1 MLTKGRHSMQTFAQP
16 SVPGAGQP
24 PAVHAR
30 PADPGVLVAD
40 ASQRVLAAS
49 NGFYVRTRLAHADV
63 VGRSLAELAAA
74 LMRDPA
80 LVQPAEL
87 DIVPVEGAGG
97 VALHY
102 TATLREGSGIAAA
115 SAAAGTVQATRPRG
129 FDELLDHIPAGVVVH
144 ASDARA
150 VYANCHALALLGSAL
165 DAMRR
170 APLAASDWTLL
181 RADGTVLA
189 PDDYPVASVL
199 RHGSMVSDFIVGLRS
214 RDSLRWLIC
223 NAFPVHARDGSVNE
237 VIVCFTDCTQ
247 LKEVEQSLFKSEERL
262 RLVLQGST
270 DAPWDWDLVSNQL
283 YYSERYWDMV
293 GYRPGE
299 LPEEPAM
306 WTQMLHP
313 EDRERATQ
321 FVRGLLRGQ
330 ERTYSVEFRLRHRDG
345 HYVPVLS
352 RGFVLRDEKGKAI
365 RMSGTNTDLTE
376 AKLAERRI
384 YELAY
389 FDYLTGLPNRRL
401 LIEQLSKILPRSDRS
416 RQFGALLFIDLD
428 NFKLLNDT
436 LGHDV
441 GDRLLREVAERLRR
455 TVRESDHLSRLGGDE
470 FVVVL
475 ENLGETREAAV
486 CEASAIGAKLL
497 QALALPY
504 HLAGRPSISTPSIGV
519 AMFGGVPA
527 SVDDL
532 LRQADLAMYRAKA
545 EGRNTVRFFDP
556 SMQAAADRQIELE
569 HDLRDGIHG
578 QRFELHCQPQFDV
591 GGRLLGGEVLLRSR
605 HPRLGLVGPAEFIGL
620 AETSGLIIPLGAM
633 VLLESCR
640 ILARWAHE
648 PQLAGLTLAVNVSA
662 QQLRQADF
670 VERVLAT
677 LVETGAPPHRLCL
690 ELTESVFAEDV
701 EDVIGKMH
709 ALRAH
714 AVSFSL
720 DDFGTGYSSLSYL
733 KRFPLAELKIDRSF
747 VKDVPAD
754 TNAGAIVD
762 AILGLART
770 LKLRVVAEGVETEA
784 QRDFLVAHGCDVLQG
799 YLFGK
804 PVAMA
809 EFERVFGGAV

>member
-1 MLTKGRHSMQTFAQP
+1 MESFAQRF
-16 SVPGAGQP
+16 VPGAEQAGAAP
-24 PAVHAR
+24 AR

-40 ASQRVLAAS
+40 AEQRVLAAS
-49 NGFYVRTRLAHADV
+49 NTFFARTRLAHGDV
-63 VGRSLAELAAA
+63 IGRTLAELAVA
-74 LMRDPA
+74 LTRNVA
-80 LVQPAEL
+80 LLQPAGL
-87 DIVPVEGAGG
+87 DIVPVQGAGG
-97 VALHY
+97 VVVHY
-102 TATLREGSGIAAA
+102 TATVRE
-115 SAAAGTVQATRPRG
+115 SAHAPAPHAGRPRG

-150 VYANCHALALLGSAL
+150 IYANCHAQALLGPAL

-170 APLAASDWTLL
+170 APLAASEWTLL
-181 RADGTVLA
+181 RADGSELA
-189 PDDYPVASVL
+189 PEDHPVAAVL
-199 RHGSMVSDFIVGLRS
+199 RHGTMLSDFVVGLRS
-214 RDSLRWLIC
+214 DASLRWLIC
-223 NAFPVHARDGSVNE
+223 NAFPVHAGDGSVNE

-247 LKEVEQSLFKSEERL
+247 LKEIEQSLFKSEERL

-270 DAPWDWDLVSNQL
+270 DAPWDWDLASDQL
-283 YYSERYWDMV
+283 YFSERYWEMI

-299 LPEEPAM
+299 LPDRLESWA
-306 WTQMLHP
+306 QMLHP
-313 EDRERATQ
+313 DDHERATD
-321 FVRGLLRGQ
+321 FVRTLLAGQ
-330 ERTYSVEFRLRHRDG
+330 DRAYSVEFRLRHRDG

-352 RGFVLRDEKGKAI
+352 RGFVLRDKDGRAL

-401 LIEQLSKILPRSDRS
+401 LIEQLSKIVPRSERA
-416 RQFGALLFIDLD
+416 RQFGAVLFIDLD

-441 GDRLLREVAERLRR
+441 GDQLLREVAERLRH
-455 TVRESDHLSRLGGDE
+455 TVRESDLLSRLGGDE

-475 ENLGETREAAV
+475 ENLGQTEEQAV
-486 CEASAIGAKLL
+486 ADARAIGAKLL
-497 QALALPY
+497 AALALPY
-504 HLAGRPSISTPSIGV
+504 RLAGRPSVSTPSIGV
-519 AMFGGVPA
+519 AMFGALPA
-527 SVDDL
+527 SVDSL

-569 HDLRDGIHG
+569 HDLRDGIRG
-578 QRFELHCQPQFDV
+578 RRFELHCQPQFDV
-591 GGRLLGGEVLLRSR
+591 AGRLLGGEVLLRSR
-605 HPRLGLVGPAEFIGL
+605 HAGLGLAGPAGFIGL
-620 AETSGLIIPLGAM
+620 AETSGLIVPLGAM
-633 VLLESCR
+633 VLLETCR
-640 ILARWAHE
+640 ILARWAQD

-677 LVETGAPPHRLCL
+677 LAETGAPPHRLCL

-747 VKDVPAD
+747 VKDVPGD

-770 LKLRVVAEGVETEA
+770 LNLQVVAEGVETEA
-784 QRDFLVAHGCDVLQG
+784 QRDFLVAHGCGVLQG
-799 YLFGK
+799 YLLGK
-804 PVAMA
+804 PVPME
-809 EFERVFGGAV
+809 EFERVWGSAAR

>member
-1 MLTKGRHSMQTFAQP
+1 METFAQRLA
-16 SVPGAGQP
+16 SGSAAESPGAA
-24 PAVHAR
+24 PARA
-30 PADPGVLVAD
+30 PEPGVLVTD
-40 ASQRVLAAS
+40 EGQRVLAAS
-49 NGFYVRTRLAHADV
+49 KGFYARTRLAQADV
-63 VGRSLAELAAA
+63 VGRTLAELAAA
-74 LMRDPA
+74 LPHNPA

-87 DIVPVEGAGG
+87 DIVAVQGAGG
-97 VALHY
+97 APSQY
-102 TATLREGSGIAAA
+102 SATLREGSGIATPEAA
-115 SAAAGTVQATRPRG
+115 PAGRPRG

-144 ASDARA
+144 ASDERA
-150 VYANCHALALLGSAL
+150 VYANRHALALLGSAL
-165 DAMRR
+165 EAMRR
-170 APLAASDWTLL
+170 APLAASEWSLL
-181 RADGTVLA
+181 RADGTALA
-189 PDDYPVASVL
+189 PEDYPAAAVL
-199 RHGSMVSDFIVGLRS
+199 RRRTMLSNFIVGLQGGET
-214 RDSLRWLIC
+214 LRWLIC
-223 NAFPVHARDGSVNE
+223 NAYPVLARDGSVSE

-247 LKEVEQSLFKSEERL
+247 LKEVEQSLSKSEERL

-270 DAPWDWDLVSNQL
+270 DAPWDWDLVSDQL
-283 YYSERYWDMV
+283 YYSERYWEMV

-299 LPEEPAM
+299 LAARPEM
-306 WTQMLHP
+306 WMEMLHP
-313 EDRERATQ
+313 EDYERATR
-321 FVRGLLRGQ
+321 FVRKLLRGQ
-330 ERTYSVEFRLRHRDG
+330 DCSYSVEFRLRHRDG

-352 RGFVLRDEKGKAI
+352 RGFVLRDENGRAL

-376 AKLAERRI
+376 AKLAERHI

-401 LIEQLSKILPRSDRS
+401 LIEQLSKILPRSERAH
-416 RQFGALLFIDLD
+416 QYGALLFIDLD

-441 GDRLLREVAERLRR
+441 GDQLLREVAARLRH

-475 ENLGETREAAV
+475 ENLGATADAAV
-486 CEASAIGAKLL
+486 HEAGAIGAKLL
-497 QALALPY
+497 HALAQPY
-504 HLAGRPSISTPSIGV
+504 QLADRPSVSTPSIGV
-519 AMFGGVPA
+519 ALFGAMPA
-527 SVDDL
+527 TVDAL

-569 HDLRDGIHG
+569 HDLRDGIRR

-591 GGRLLGGEVLLRSR
+591 GGHLVGGEVLLRSR
-605 HPRLGLVGPAEFIGL
+605 HAGLELVGPAEFIGL
-620 AETSGLIIPLGAM
+620 AESSGLIVPLGAM
-633 VLLESCR
+633 VLQETCR
-640 ILARWAHE
+640 VLARWARE
-648 PQLAGLTLAVNVSA
+648 PRLAGLTLAVNVSA

-677 LVETGAPPHRLCL
+677 LAETGAPPKCLCL

-733 KRFPLAELKIDRSF
+733 KRFPLAALKIDRSF

-754 TNAGAIVD
+754 ANAGAIVD

-770 LKLRVVAEGVETEA
+770 LKLQVVAEGVETEA
-784 QRDFLVAHGCDVLQG
+784 QRDFLVAHGCGVLQG

-804 PVAMA
+804 PVAME
-809 EFERVFGGAV
+809 EFERVWGTPG

>member
-1 MLTKGRHSMQTFAQP
+1 METFAQRFARG
-16 SVPGAGQP
+16 SGAAALPGPAGAA
-24 PAVHAR
+24 PAH

-40 ASQRVLAAS
+40 AEQRVLAAS
-49 NGFYVRTRLAHADV
+49 KTFFERTRLANPDV
-63 VGRSLAELAAA
+63 VGRTLAELAVA
-74 LMRDPA
+74 LAHNHA

-87 DIVPVEGAGG
+87 DIVPVQGAGG
-97 VALHY
+97 AATHY
-102 TATLREGSGIAAA
+102 TATLREGSGLPTHAAA
-115 SAAAGTVQATRPRG
+115 PASRPRG

-144 ASDARA
+144 ASDERA
-150 VYANCHALALLGSAL
+150 VYANCHALRLLGSAL

-199 RHGSMVSDFIVGLRS
+199 RHGTMLSNFIIGLRCGET
-214 RDSLRWLIC
+214 LRWLIC

-270 DAPWDWDLVSNQL
+270 DAPWDWDLVSDQL
-283 YYSERYWDMV
+283 YYSERYWEMV

-299 LPEEPAM
+299 LPERPET
-306 WTQMLHP
+306 WTAMLHP
-313 EDRERATQ
+313 EDRERAIH
-321 FVRGLLRGQ
+321 FVRSLLRGQ
-330 ERTYSVEFRLRHRDG
+330 DRSYSVEFRLRHRDG

-352 RGFVLRDEKGKAI
+352 RGFVLRDEHGRAL

-376 AKLAERRI
+376 AKLAERHI

-401 LIEQLSKILPRSDRS
+401 LIEQLAKILPRSERT

-441 GDRLLREVAERLRR
+441 GDQLLREVAERLRH

-475 ENLGETREAAV
+475 ENLGETADAAV
-486 CEASAIGAKLL
+486 HEAGAIGAKLL
-497 QALALPY
+497 HALAQPY
-504 HLAGRPSISTPSIGV
+504 QLADRPSVSTPSIGV
-519 AMFGGVPA
+519 AMFGALPA
-527 SVDDL
+527 SVDAL

-569 HDLRDGIHG
+569 RDLRDGIRR
-578 QRFELHCQPQFDV
+578 QRFELHCQPQFGV
-591 GGRLLGGEVLLRSR
+591 GGRLVGGEVLLRSR
-605 HPRLGLVGPAEFIGL
+605 HAGLELVGPAEFIGL
-620 AETSGLIIPLGAM
+620 AESSGLIVPLGAM
-633 VLLESCR
+633 VLQETCR
-640 ILARWAHE
+640 VLARWARD
-648 PQLAGLTLAVNVSA
+648 PKLACLTLAVNVSA

-677 LVETGAPPHRLCL
+677 LVETGAAPHRLCL

-747 VKDVPAD
+747 VKDLPGDA
-754 TNAGAIVD
+754 NAGAIVD

-770 LKLRVVAEGVETEA
+770 LKLQVVAEGVETEA
-784 QRDFLVAHGCDVLQG
+784 QRDFLVAHGCGVLQG

-804 PVAMA
+804 PVAME
-809 EFERVFGGAV
+809 EFERVWGGAM

>member
-1 MLTKGRHSMQTFAQP
+1 METFAQRFA
-16 SVPGAGQP
+16 SIAAEQPGGAPQAGE
-24 PAVHAR
+24 PA
-30 PADPGVLVAD
+30 VLVAD
-40 ASQRVLAAS
+40 AGQRVLAAS
-49 NGFYVRTRLAHADV
+49 DGFYARTRLAHVDV
-63 VGRSLAELAAA
+63 VGRTLAELAAA
-74 LMRDPA
+74 LTHDAA
-80 LVQPAEL
+80 LVQPAGL
-87 DIVPVEGAGG
+87 DIVPAFDAAG
-97 VALHY
+97 VAAHY
-102 TATLREGSGIAAA
+102 TATLREG
-115 SAAAGTVQATRPRG
+115 AGTPSSASRPRG

-150 VYANCHALALLGSAL
+150 VYANRHALALLGSAL
-165 DAMRR
+165 DSMRR
-170 APLAASDWTLL
+170 MPGAARDLILL
-181 RADGTVLA
+181 RADGSVLA
-189 PDDYPVASVL
+189 PQDYPVEVVL
-199 RHGSMVSDFIVGLRS
+199 RHGTMVSDFIVGLHS
-214 RDSLRWLIC
+214 GDTLRWLIC

-247 LKEVEQSLFKSEERL
+247 LKEIEQSLFKSEERL

-270 DAPWDWDLVSNQL
+270 DAPFDWDLASDQL
-283 YYSERYWDMV
+283 YYSERYWEMI

-299 LPEEPAM
+299 LVERPET
-306 WTQMLHP
+306 WTSLLHP
-313 EDRERATQ
+313 DDRQRATH
-321 FVRGLLRGQ
+321 FVRELLAGA
-330 ERTYSVEFRLRHRDG
+330 ERTYSIEFRLQHRDG

-352 RGFVLRDEKGKAI
+352 RGFVLRDENGRAI
-365 RMSGTNTDLTE
+365 RMSGTNTDLTQ
-376 AKLAERRI
+376 AKQAERHI

-401 LIEQLSKILPRSDRS
+401 LIEQLSKILPRSARA

-441 GDRLLREVAERLRR
+441 GDQLLREVAERLRH

-475 ENLGETREAAV
+475 ENLGEAEAGAIH
-486 CEASAIGAKLL
+486 EANVIGAKLL
-497 QALALPY
+497 AALAHPY
-504 HLAGRPSISTPSIGV
+504 QLGGRPSVSTPSIGV
-519 AMFGGVPA
+519 ALFGATPA
-527 SVDDL
+527 SVDVL

-569 HDLRDGIHG
+569 HDLRDGIRR

-591 GGRLLGGEVLLRSR
+591 AGALVGGEVLLRSR
-605 HPRLGLVGPAEFIGL
+605 HAGLGLVGPAEFIGL
-620 AETSGLIIPLGAM
+620 AETSGLIVPLGAM
-633 VLLESCR
+633 VLLETCR
-640 ILARWAHE
+640 ILARWAHD

-662 QQLRQADF
+662 QQLRQPDF

-677 LVETGAPPHRLCL
+677 LFETGAAPERLCL

-714 AVSFSL
+714 AVTFSL

-747 VKDVPAD
+747 VKDVPHD

-770 LKLRVVAEGVETEA
+770 LNLQVVAEGVETVE
-784 QRDFLVAHGCDVLQG
+784 QRDFLVAHGCAVLQG
-799 YLFGK
+799 YLLGR
-804 PVAMA
+804 PVAME
-809 EFERVFGGAV
+809 EFERNWGSGGQ